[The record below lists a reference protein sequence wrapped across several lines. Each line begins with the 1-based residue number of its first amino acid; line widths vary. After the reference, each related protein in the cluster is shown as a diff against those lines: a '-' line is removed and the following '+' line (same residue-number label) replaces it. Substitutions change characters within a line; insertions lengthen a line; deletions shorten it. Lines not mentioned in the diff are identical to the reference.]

1 MREICLVTENG
12 ITRQAEDSS
21 EFKKKSAEWY
31 VHYDDYELLK
41 KEIKELEARLAI
53 ATEALEFYAH
63 VDHWNHINPQ
73 TALYTVIGSDD
84 IGDGSFQ
91 FNEDIDDDNV
101 GGKKARQALAEIK
114 GVKK

>member
-41 KEIKELEARLAI
+41 KEIKELEAKLKLAV
-53 ATEALEFYAH
+53 EALDKVSANKTKTVYNSSEEFMAGANIAFGQSAELA
-63 VDHWNHINPQ
+63 D
-73 TALYTVIGSDD
+73 A
-84 IGDGSFQ
+84 
-91 FNEDIDDDNV
+91 
-101 GGKKARQALAEIK
+101 ALAEIN
-114 GVKK
+114 GAENV